1 MPTSLAL
8 PRTRRF
14 PRWLG
19 LGLLMVLLPAAFQAT
34 KAQGSV
40 REYLEY
46 NGRTAKAPSHLPPP
60 VHHAVAAANSL
71 QRKPYRYGGGH
82 KKLYDRGYD
91 CSGTVSYVLYHAG
104 LIRGPLAS
112 SQFRAYGAPGPGRY
126 ITIFVKDGHVFMSI
140 CGLRLDTSDF
150 GAGRGD
156 GPRWRPRSRTFP
168 GYQLRHPPGL

>member
-1 MPTSLAL
+1 MAPSSALSISGLRHVTSWWPIA
-8 PRTRRF
+8 
-14 PRWLG
+14 
-19 LGLLMVLLPAAFQAT
+19 LLMVFLPSAFQSTWA
-34 KAQGSV
+34 

-46 NGRTAKAPSHLPPP
+46 NGRVAYAPASVPQA
-60 VHHAVAAANSL
+60 VHHAVAAANAL

-82 KKLYDRGYD
+82 RVLHDRGYD

-104 LIRGPLAS
+104 LLRGPLAS
-112 SQFRAYGAPGPGRY
+112 NQFRNYGAPGPGRY
-126 ITIFVKDGHVFMSI
+126 ITLFVKDGHVFMSV

-156 GPRWRPRSRTFP
+156 GPRWRPTARSFK